1 MVTFCVVAAFYNTL
15 LTEKYK
21 LREDEEEEVS
31 SYWVT
36 LTKRE
41 DGYWKEDALDGT
53 LWSTRL

>member
-21 LREDEEEEVS
+21 LREDEEEVS